1 MPSANQE
8 LSPRRPGFLFRRNRP
23 VRREAEAPPRDQARP
38 ALVGRTGP
46 CPVEEN
52 RHTVAESDQ
61 REEMY
66 DQPGQPRDEAVQAQ
80 PAYLSDR
87 GRAAYRRH
95 AAAVDIVERHARR
108 AVKRPENVA
117 RGVAA
122 HLDRDWGDAGQRLA
136 ALMEEHGHVADRIR
150 LRASRQ

>member
-1 MPSANQE
+1 MQSANQE

-23 VRREAEAPPRDQARP
+23 VRHEAEAPPRDQARP
-38 ALVGRTGP
+38 ALVCRIGP

-87 GRAAYRRH
+87 GRAAYRRTSLL
-95 AAAVDIVERHARR
+95 V
-108 AVKRPENVA
+108 
-117 RGVAA
+117 
-122 HLDRDWGDAGQRLA
+122 
-136 ALMEEHGHVADRIR
+136 DRIPQPCGGSPQ
-150 LRASRQ
+150 LGMV